1 MTLPP
6 TNRNS
11 AVSLQ
16 SPAANSSSF
25 PAMLLSAEVTPVL
38 SRRIG
43 PAAIVIALVASLLPV
58 DHAAH
63 AEPARQR
70 MADATAS
77 SVHPFAAFIAEA
89 SQRFGVPTSWIR
101 AVMRVESVGDVHA
114 RSRKGAMGLMQIM
127 PMTWADLRARYGFGA
142 NPYDPHDNI
151 LAGAAY
157 LRELYDRY
165 GAAGFLAAYNAG
177 PARYEDHL
185 ASGRPLP
192 AETRAY
198 VTVLAP
204 MIAGGSSDGAMIVAA
219 AVRSWAIAPLF
230 AAHDQSRPIDILP
243 SSNAQRTRALTDR
256 AVEDLTA
263 LVPQPNGLFVRRP
276 ARNPKP

>member
-1 MTLPP
+1 MTLLP
-6 TNRNS
+6 TRRSS
-11 AVSLQ
+11 AISLQ

-25 PAMLLSAEVTPVL
+25 PAMLLSTRKASLL
-38 SRRIG
+38 SQRIG

-58 DHAAH
+58 DPAAR

-77 SVHPFAAFIAEA
+77 PVHPFAAFIAEA
-89 SQRFGVPTSWIR
+89 SQRFGVPSSWIR
-101 AVMRVESVGDVHA
+101 AVMHVESVGNVHA
-114 RSRKGAMGLMQIM
+114 LSRKGAMGLMQLM
-127 PMTWADLRARYGFGA
+127 PKTWADLRARYGFGA

-157 LRELYDRY
+157 LRELYDRCSTT
-165 GAAGFLAAYNAG
+165 GFLAAYNAG
-177 PARYEDHL
+177 PARYEDYI
-185 ASGRPLP
+185 AGGQPLP

-198 VTVLAP
+198 VAVLAP
-204 MIAGGSSDGAMIVAA
+204 MIAGRSSDGAMIVAA
-219 AVRSWAIAPLF
+219 AVRSWTISPLF

-256 AVEDLTA
+256 AVENLTA
-263 LVPQPNGLFVRRP
+263 LVPQPNGLFVRGT